1 MGPLS
6 NSARRRPK
14 YVFHYGHSVARQ
26 VFAKTPQR
34 MPRGL
39 CVAAMRELAPL
50 HCRRVHPRPCLP
62 VASLRPPLVKAQR
75 PSSLWL
81 SLTSPS
87 RSPELARGC
96 QSAVAMGAATEL
108 AAVASSLPPSFPA
121 CATTLSVV
129 CRSPCTNWPVTVAAV
144 ARRRRRRCLLS
155 QPALLQPS
163 PAEPRAGRGSGWPRL
178 AWPHHRPAFP
188 LASLAGRRPSP
199 AGRTGSDG
207 LLCCDSRE
215 GPRAAIRLKGGV

>member
-1 MGPLS
+1 MLDVLPS
-6 NSARRRPK
+6 SQP
-14 YVFHYGHSVARQ
+14 
-26 VFAKTPQR
+26 
-34 MPRGL
+34 
-39 CVAAMRELAPL
+39 
-50 HCRRVHPRPCLP
+50 CRRARPTIAELCCRMHPRPCLP

-96 QSAVAMGAATEL
+96 QSAVAMGAAAEL

-121 CATTLSVV
+121 CATTFSVV
-129 CRSPCTNWPVTVAAV
+129 RRSPCTIFPVTIAAV
-144 ARRRRRRCLLS
+144 ARCRRRCLLP
-155 QPALLQPS
+155 QPALLQPL
-163 PAEPRAGRGSGWPRL
+163 PAVPRAGHGSGWPRL
-178 AWPHHRPAFP
+178 ARPHHRPASP

-215 GPRAAIRLKGGV
+215 GPRAAIRLKERA

>member
-26 VFAKTPQR
+26 VFAETPQR

-96 QSAVAMGAATEL
+96 QSAVAMGAAAEL

-144 ARRRRRRCLLS
+144 ARRRRHCLLP

-163 PAEPRAGRGSGWPRL
+163 LAEPRAGRGSGWPWL
-178 AWPHHRPAFP
+178 ARPHHRPASP
-188 LASLAGRRPSP
+188 SHPWLAEAPRRPAEP
-199 AGRTGSDG
+199 APTASSAVIHVKD
-207 LLCCDSRE
+207 LAQQFD
-215 GPRAAIRLKGGV
+215 